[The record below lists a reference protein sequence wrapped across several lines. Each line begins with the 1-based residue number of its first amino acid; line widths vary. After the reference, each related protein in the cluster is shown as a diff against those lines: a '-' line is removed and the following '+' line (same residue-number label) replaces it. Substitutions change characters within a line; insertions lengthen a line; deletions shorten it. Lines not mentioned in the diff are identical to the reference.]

1 MSNTYNGL
9 TIIIPSDD
17 YEEPESIRQ
26 EGQGSFKI
34 EERPWNGHSASD
46 NLSAEEKLTGKKRNA
61 EGFSEDLPV
70 QPTRNQPI
78 INSK

>member
-34 EERPWNGHSASD
+34 QEQFA
-46 NLSAEEKLTGKKRNA
+46 GKKRKA
-61 EGFSEDLPV
+61 EGFSDDLPIQPIRH
-70 QPTRNQPI
+70 QPTT